1 MRVGILRITTRFR
14 SSSATFSVHLYICI
28 YIHTHIHIY
37 AWQTNSDVTHVYIC
51 QIEREFCLLVLD
63 TVISTPQ
70 WRHQPKPRGCVF
82 VFVCKYVLGRFRAT
96 QPPNL
101 RLCLLRH
108 CGFLTSPHA
117 IPTRSG
123 CHPNSCRLFRRSTSA
138 PHLIPRAHFLH
149 LPTSPRLSQVPCFFY
164 GVVES
169 KESGHRLCRD

>member
-14 SSSATFSVHLYICI
+14 SSSATFSVHLYICM

-37 AWQTNSDVTHVYIC
+37 AWQTNSDVTHVFHVCIC
-51 QIEREFCLLVLD
+51 KIEREFCLLVLD
-63 TVISTPQ
+63 TVTSTPQ
-70 WRHQPKPRGCVF
+70 WIRQPKPRGCVF

-123 CHPNSCRLFRRSTSA
+123 CHPNSCRLLRRSTSA
-138 PHLIPRAHFLH
+138 PHVIPRALSFTYPPH
-149 LPTSPRLSQVPCFFY
+149 LGFHYVHL
-164 GVVES
+164 
-169 KESGHRLCRD
+169 L